1 MPNTHCYYGRSS
13 DVLRIILPKLSEEPV
28 LFYLD
33 ANEYDDWSLLEELEV
48 ISRTHKDN
56 CVVVIDD
63 CKVLIRSNVPFY
75 SYKGEE
81 LSLKYVQ
88 CALNKIFSDYEV
100 VYLVPKNPNHRA
112 KLVAKP
118 R

>member
-1 MPNTHCYYGRSS
+1 M
-13 DVLRIILPKLSEEPV
+13 RIILPKLSEEPV

-81 LSLKYVQ
+81 LRLKYVQ
-88 CALNKIFSDYEV
+88 CALNNIFSDFEV
-100 VYLVPKNPNHRA
+100 V
-112 KLVAKP
+112 
-118 R
+118 